1 MAANHGTNFSY
12 RNSSFCIIN
21 YSEISSTVIGTQNTK
36 FLIFL
41 WVYVDDDNGDNEM
54 IN

>member
-1 MAANHGTNFSY
+1 MAANHATNFSY
-12 RNSSFCIIN
+12 RNCSFYIIN